1 MAADYENRVEESPE
15 ISQGRAA
22 VRDTRATGI
31 DLVLGGPGDEGIE
44 IACGGAYEAE
54 FGVPAFRGAIVV
66 LAGQQREVV
75 TAKLEGDDEGGT
87 CAQENERSC
96 QL

>member
-31 DLVLGGPGDEGIE
+31 DLVLGGPGDEGTE
-44 IACGGAYEAE
+44 IVCGGAY
-54 FGVPAFRGAIVV
+54 
-66 LAGQQREVV
+66 
-75 TAKLEGDDEGGT
+75 
-87 CAQENERSC
+87 
-96 QL
+96 